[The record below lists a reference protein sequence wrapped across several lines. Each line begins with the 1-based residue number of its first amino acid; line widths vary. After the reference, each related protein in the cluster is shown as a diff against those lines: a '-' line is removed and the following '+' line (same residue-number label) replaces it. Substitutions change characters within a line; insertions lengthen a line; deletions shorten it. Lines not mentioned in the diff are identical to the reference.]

1 MFAERFDALMNIAEV
16 SNSLLGRSINMNPS
30 HIGRLRKGVR
40 ALAKKHDY
48 LPAIC
53 TYLTKHIEKDYQLNA
68 LQKLT
73 GISSR
78 ELGSSEDTAKYLE
91 KWLLENEQ
99 DLSDTAVKMLS
110 DFSQASADTASAEL
124 IPCEPDKP
132 VSFSEFLYGNTG
144 KRCAVE
150 QFFLMLLRDEKL
162 QTLLLFS
169 DENFEWLFEDAAFSA
184 KWAKLFMEVIKK
196 GNKVRIIHTISRNMN
211 EMLEGITKW
220 LPIYM
225 TGAVEPYFYPM
236 LCDGLFQRTMF
247 IAPETA
253 AVLSSSVRQ
262 NTDGMLNIFITD
274 KKALDALCIE
284 YERFFLLCR
293 PLMKIYTQNNSL
305 EMYTAITELFASEG
319 DSYYCGSVPPIFS
332 IPEDMIYEI
341 SEKTESA
348 DVARIW
354 KQSLSLFEKYI
365 QENKLCIVLLD
376 PAAAYTKPKALRLP
390 SVGMSDITDTVY
402 TAEQYRAN
410 IEWLRQMERKH
421 KNLSVIFSDRIND
434 NIILYVKEET
444 GVFLIKADP
453 PNTAFAINDRSMVN
467 AFWTCAENRT
477 LF

>member
-1 MFAERFDALMNIAEV
+1 MFAERFDALMNVAEV

-78 ELGSSEDTAKYLE
+78 ELGSSESTAKYLE
-91 KWLLENEQ
+91 EWLLENEQ
-99 DLSDTAVKMLS
+99 DMSDTAVKMLS
-110 DFSQASADTASAEL
+110 GFSHASSDTASEEL
-124 IPCEPDKP
+124 IPCETDKP
-132 VSFSEFLYGNTG
+132 VSLSEFFYGNDG

-150 QFFLMLLRDEKL
+150 HFFLMLLREERP

-184 KWAKLFMEVIKK
+184 KWARLFMEVIKK
-196 GNKVRIIHTISRNMN
+196 GNKVRIIHTISRNMH

-220 LPIYM
+220 LPVYM

-253 AVLSSSVRQ
+253 GVLSSSVRQ

-284 YERFFLLCR
+284 YERFFSLCR

-305 EMYTAITELFASEG
+305 EMYSAIKELSASEG
-319 DSYYCGSVPPIFS
+319 DSYYCGTVPPIFS
-332 IPEDMIYEI
+332 IPEDMINEI
-341 SEKTESA
+341 SGNTKSDA
-348 DVARIW
+348 AVRIW
-354 KQSLSLFEKYI
+354 KECLALFEKYI
-365 QENKLCIVLLD
+365 QENKLCIVLTD
-376 PAAAYTKPKALRLP
+376 PDKAYAKPEALRLP
-390 SVGMSDITDTVY
+390 YAGIPDISDTVY
-402 TAEQYRAN
+402 TPEQYKAN
-410 IEWLRQMERKH
+410 IEQLKEMERTH
-421 KNLSVIFSDRIND
+421 KNLSVMFSDRIND

-453 PNTAFAINDRSMVN
+453 PNTAFAINDRNMVN